1 MSCARQN
8 YGQGEVHYG
17 DGTDGPHE
25 SAWLALDATKA
36 RDILGVAPVL
46 PLEQA
51 VGLTMAWYRAHGQGA
66 DARQLC
72 DADISGFE
80 TRLLNRFAAAPEILT
95 T

>member
-1 MSCARQN
+1 MTTRTGRTS
-8 YGQGEVHYG
+8 
-17 DGTDGPHE
+17 PHG
-25 SAWLALDATKA
+25 SPSTSRKRAML
-36 RDILGVAPVL
+36 LGVAPVL

-51 VGLTMAWYRAHGQGA
+51 IGLTMAWYRAHGQGA

-80 TRLLNRFAAAPEILT
+80 TLLLNRFAAAPEILT